1 MSGNA
6 NQDIPKSMTKTEL
19 DDSYIREFDRM
30 IVETREFMRDY
41 KERRRLR
48 GLR

>member
-6 NQDIPKSMTKTEL
+6 NIDTPKSMTKTEL

-30 IVETREFMRDY
+30 IQETRDFMKDY
-41 KERRRLR
+41 NERRRLR